1 MRFWSTI
8 FICVLALPTLAL
20 AQAGSRDDV
29 RALLSRTS
37 LQFEASIKDV
47 TERQWNYRAAN
58 EKHTIG
64 SLAEHTAISANDLQ
78 TMVQKALD
86 AGAQPELAETLSG
99 QVAVVRDVMLS
110 VEQPPDNFRPAGR
123 LLTKDDIHEYF
134 PQVKGKALALLA
146 AASDPEIHVYR
157 HPSRRIGNLTAIQWF
172 YYIAYLVQAHTEHI
186 ERIKA
191 DPGYPNS

>member
-8 FICVLALPTLAL
+8 FICALALPTLAL
-20 AQAGSRDDV
+20 AQSGSRDEV
-29 RALLSRTS
+29 KALLLRTS

-146 AASDPEIHVYR
+146 AASDPEIHIYR

>member
-8 FICVLALPTLAL
+8 FICALALPTLVF
-20 AQAGSRDDV
+20 AQSGLRDEV
-29 RALLSRTS
+29 KALLLRTS
-37 LQFEASIKDV
+37 LQFEASIKDI
-47 TERQWNYRAAN
+47 TEPQWNYRASN
-58 EKHTIG
+58 QKHTIG
-64 SLAEHTAISANDLQ
+64 ALAEHAAISANDLQ

-123 LLTKDDIHEYF
+123 LLTKEDIHEYF

-157 HPSRRIGNLTAIQWF
+157 HPSRRIGNLTAVQWF

-191 DPGYPNS
+191 DPGYPNG

>member
-8 FICVLALPTLAL
+8 FICALALPTLAL
-20 AQAGSRDDV
+20 AQSGSRDEV
-29 RALLSRTS
+29 KALLLRTS

-47 TERQWNYRAAN
+47 TEPQWNYRAAN
-58 EKHTIG
+58 QKHTIG
-64 SLAEHTAISANDLQ
+64 ALAEHTAISANDLQ

-86 AGAQPELAETLSG
+86 AGAQPELAKTLSG

-123 LLTKDDIHEYF
+123 LLTKEDIDEYF

-157 HPSRRIGNLTAIQWF
+157 HPSRRIGNLTAVQWF
-172 YYIAYLVQAHTEHI
+172 YYIAYLVQAHTEQI

-191 DPGYPNS
+191 DPGYPNG

>member
-37 LQFEASIKDV
+37 SQFEASIKDV

>member
-8 FICVLALPTLAL
+8 FICALALPTLAL
-20 AQAGSRDDV
+20 AQSGSRDEV
-29 RALLSRTS
+29 KALLLRTS

-47 TERQWNYRAAN
+47 TEPQWNYRAAN
-58 EKHTIG
+58 QKHTIG
-64 SLAEHTAISANDLQ
+64 ALAEHTAISANDLQ

-86 AGAQPELAETLSG
+86 AGAQPELAKTLSG

-123 LLTKDDIHEYF
+123 LLTKDDIDEYF

-157 HPSRRIGNLTAIQWF
+157 HPSRRIGNLTAVQWF
-172 YYIAYLVQAHTEHI
+172 YYIAYLVQAHTEQI

-191 DPGYPNS
+191 DPGYPNG

>member
-20 AQAGSRDDV
+20 AQSGSRDEV

-110 VEQPPDNFRPAGR
+110 VEQPPDNFRAAGR

>member
-8 FICVLALPTLAL
+8 FICALALPTLAL
-20 AQAGSRDDV
+20 AQSGSRDEV
-29 RALLSRTS
+29 KALLLRTS

-47 TERQWNYRAAN
+47 TEPQWNYKAAN
-58 EKHTIG
+58 QKHTIG
-64 SLAEHTAISANDLQ
+64 ALAEHAAISANDLQ

-86 AGAQPELAETLSG
+86 ADAQPELAGTLSG
-99 QVAVVRDVMLS
+99 QVAVVRGVMLS

-123 LLTKDDIHEYF
+123 LLTKEDFHEYF

-146 AASDPEIHVYR
+146 SASKPEIHVYR
-157 HPSRRIGNLTAIQWF
+157 HPSRRIGNLTAVQWF
-172 YYIAYLVQAHTEHI
+172 YYIAYLVQAHTEQI

-191 DPGYPNS
+191 DPGYPNG

>member
-1 MRFWSTI
+1 MRFWTTI

-37 LQFEASIKDV
+37 SQFEASIKDV

>member
-20 AQAGSRDDV
+20 AQSGSRDEV